1 MPPLKASP
9 DFNNKKLSD
18 RIVDTQNRDLEDL
31 RLNLADQSAL
41 QKRIG
46 EDMALMVVLFAEIES
61 LRRRVK

>member
-1 MPPLKASP
+1 MPPPKASP
-9 DFNNKKLSD
+9 DFNDKKLSD